1 MRRIFALLAI
11 SLTAV
16 LLVTVLTGRAVSA
29 SLSHSANT
37 TTDDGSHAF
46 SSALVPDLGPT
57 VEPTIGGIAP
67 GGLPWVLDTGQVT
80 LTKSGRLEASV
91 EGLLFGPGAP
101 ANLVGTTG
109 PITQVFAS
117 VVCANGPVISTSAV
131 TFSTDGDAHL
141 HQQVALPA
149 QCVGPIVLIRASLD
163 GEPWIAA
170 SGL

>member
-1 MRRIFALLAI
+1 VA
-11 SLTAV
+11 
-16 LLVTVLTGRAVSA
+16 SA
-29 SLSHSANT
+29 SLSHSANN
-37 TTDDGSHAF
+37 TTDEGSHAF
-46 SSALVPDLGPT
+46 SSALVLDLGPT

-67 GGLPWVLDTGQVT
+67 GDLPWVLDTGQVT

-101 ANLVGTTG
+101 ANLV
-109 PITQVFAS
+109 
-117 VVCANGPVISTSAV
+117 CANGPMISTSAV
-131 TFSTDGDAHL
+131 TFSTDGDAHIN
-141 HQQVALPA
+141 QQVALPA